1 MKKLALTVS
10 ILALSMGMPLIGCKS
25 TGETGGYNPATGN
38 LSATLDGSLDRVH
51 QATLAAAK
59 EMGYTVKTD
68 RMDAMNGEITVRD
81 ATNKDTDIHLK
92 RLTDRTTEVTI
103 DQEPVTGSESKAR
116 MFFDKIRSRTG
127 G

>member
-10 ILALSMGMPLIGCKS
+10 ILAISMGMPLVGCKS
-25 TGETGGYNPATGN
+25 AGETGGYNPATGN
-38 LSATLDGSLDRVH
+38 LSATVDGSLDRAH
-51 QATLAAAK
+51 SATLSAAK

-68 RMDAMNGEITVRD
+68 RVDAMNGEVTVRD
-81 ATNKDTDIHLK
+81 ATNKDTDIHLR
-92 RLTDRTTEVTI
+92 RLTDRTTEITI

-116 MFFDKIRSRTG
+116 MFFEKIRSRMG